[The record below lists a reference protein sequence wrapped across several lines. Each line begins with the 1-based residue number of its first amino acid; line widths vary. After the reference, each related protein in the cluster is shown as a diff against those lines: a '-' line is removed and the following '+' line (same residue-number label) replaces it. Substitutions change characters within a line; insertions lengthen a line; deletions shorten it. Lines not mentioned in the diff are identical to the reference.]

1 MNSMRVVV
9 DARTVYNGV
18 RRGTG
23 KNLVDLY
30 RTMARLRPGWT
41 FYMMHRGI
49 SHGDDPFAGCNNVR
63 AEVIDMRGDRWNLWE
78 QVRLPVAA
86 VARRAS
92 ALHSPANTAPA
103 VPLVP
108 LVMTVH
114 DLIPMESNDTA
125 AARAWRANVSAAAQ
139 RARRIITPSSYTRT
153 LLTERLGVAP
163 ERIVVNHWAP
173 DNGCRRVDDSG
184 EISRVRSRY
193 GLDKDERY
201 VFGFGA
207 ADPRKNTPRL
217 IAAWAGLPRSLRA
230 QLGLV
235 LVGLQGSAL
244 ADATK
249 QAAALAP
256 EGGWHFSGFVP
267 EADLPAL
274 LTGATMLCYPSLSE
288 GFGLPVLDAFAC
300 DTPVVTSDTTSL
312 PEVAGDA
319 AVLVDPA
326 DVAAIRDG
334 IARVA
339 SDPAV
344 QDLLRSRGRE
354 RLTKFS
360 WERCA
365 ETAAV
370 ALEEASMRTVAA

>member
-1 MNSMRVVV
+1 MRVVI
-9 DARTVYNGV
+9 DARTVYSGV

-41 FYMMHRGI
+41 FYMLHRQNVAV
-49 SHGDDPFAGCNNVR
+49 DDPFAECANVH
-63 AEVIDMRGDRWNLWE
+63 AEVVEMKGDRWNLWE

-103 VPLVP
+103 VPMVP

-114 DLIPMESNDTA
+114 DLIPLESDDTA

-139 RARRIITPSSYTRT
+139 RARRILTPSSYTRT
-153 LLTERLGVAP
+153 LLTERLAIPP
-163 ERIVVNHWAP
+163 EKIVVNHWAP
-173 DNGCRRVDDSG
+173 DNGCRRVDDPG
-184 EISRVRSRY
+184 EITRVRTRY
-193 GLDKDERY
+193 GLGQDERY

-217 IAAWAGLPRSLRA
+217 IEAWAGLPRSLRA

-235 LVGLQGSAL
+235 VGGLQGSAL
-244 ADATK
+244 ADATR

-256 EGGWHFSGFVP
+256 DGGWHVSGFVP

-274 LTGATMLCYPSLSE
+274 LTGATLLCYPSLSE

-300 DTPVVTSDTTSL
+300 GTPVVTSNTTAL

-339 SDPAV
+339 NDPAV
-344 QDLLRSRGRE
+344 QDLLRIRGHE
-354 RLTKFS
+354 RLKEFS